1 MWWQYLL
8 VFLGAL
14 LFDITPFPL
23 PPAFSIMV
31 VLQIIFHLNI
41 WLTIIIGV
49 AGSIIGRYILS
60 RYIPLLATKIFN
72 PEKNL
77 DIQYLGK
84 TMKEK
89 GWKSQVAIL
98 AYSLLPLPT
107 TPLFIAAGIAK
118 MEPLY
123 IIPAFF
129 LGKFTSDT
137 IAVHVGKY
145 AAQNFHSLT
154 QDLLTWKSIITLI
167 TALILIF
174 FLIFTNWRT
183 LLQNKKF
190 QMDFKIFHWNK

>member
-49 AGSIIGRYILS
+49 AGSIIG